1 MTELPPLVVRALAS
15 MQLDEAMRATMTT
28 LLCWAFELE
37 GTLAMT
43 GLTRVGALLEAIDR
57 QPLLAGETEA
67 ERAKLKAKIV
77 ARLLE

>member
-15 MQLDEAMRATMTT
+15 MQLDDSMRATMDT

-37 GTLAMT
+37 GTLAVT
-43 GLTRVGALLEAIDR
+43 GLSRVGAVLEAIDL
-57 QPLLAGETEA
+57 QPLLPGETEA
-67 ERAKLKAKIV
+67 DRGTIKAKIV